1 MRGRANAGRKK
12 YSATA
17 FGAGRIRASL
27 LLFVFLLTAVP
38 EQFSLEHRK
47 GQFTAETQRTLS
59 GRRDLCVAQP
69 SALPPRPLR
78 LCGESYSHY
87 AQVKSDMNIPPAS
100 TQERTR
106 PRRATGLVEASS
118 ANASATQ
125 KSEAS
130 KGAQEPE
137 AVDEDEVVKINASE
151 VLLPVTVRD
160 ASGQL
165 VSDLSRK
172 DFRVYE
178 DGREQP
184 LSDLSLRQAP
194 VDVALLVDS
203 SSSVAESFEDFRR
216 AVGEF
221 SGRLAADDR
230 FSLIKFDDRVEL
242 LLDWS
247 KSRLQL
253 RRALTRL
260 TTGVFTRFNDAL
272 MLSAREQFQKDQRR
286 HALVVLSD
294 GIDSGRGAA
303 TVETALRALLESQVT
318 VYVISNTQIER
329 ARKQAELDNMLAGPD
344 SSVRFNSLRIG
355 DLREGLR
362 VLEASERNLE
372 QLTGATGGRL
382 YKPQSF
388 DALDRVYAEIA
399 DELRHQYA
407 LYYTPTNSARDG
419 RFRRVS
425 VEVSG
430 RPFQVS
436 TRVGYYAPRR

>member
-1 MRGRANAGRKK
+1 MRGRASVGQKK
-12 YSATA
+12 YSANGS
-17 FGAGRIRASL
+17 GAGRVRALL
-27 LLFVFLLTAVP
+27 LLFVFLLAVV
-38 EQFSLEHRK
+38 LN
-47 GQFTAETQRTLS
+47 
-59 GRRDLCVAQP
+59 VA
-69 SALPPRPLR
+69 
-78 LCGESYSHY
+78 
-87 AQVKSDMNIPPAS
+87 PAS

-106 PRRATGLVEASS
+106 PRRAAGQTASTN
-118 ANASATQ
+118 ANTNAPQ
-125 KSEAS
+125 KSEGAAPTQTS
-130 KGAQEPE
+130 GVGAQGQE

-160 ASGQL
+160 ASGML

-172 DFRVYE
+172 DFRVFE
-178 DGREQP
+178 DGSEQP

-194 VDVALLVDS
+194 VDVALLIDS

-221 SGRLAADDR
+221 SGRLAEDDR
-230 FSLIKFDDRVEL
+230 FSLVKFDDRVEL
-242 LLDWS
+242 LLDWT

-253 RRALTRL
+253 RRALGRL

-272 MLSAREQFQKDQRR
+272 MLSAREQFRKDQRR

-303 TVETALRALLESQVT
+303 RAEDALRALLESQVT

-329 ARKQAELDNMLAGPD
+329 ARKQSELDNLLAGPD

-382 YKPQSF
+382 YKPRSF
-388 DALDRVYAEIA
+388 DALERVYGEIA
-399 DELRHQYA
+399 DELRQQYA
-407 LYYTPTNSARDG
+407 LYYTPTNPARDG